1 MELGREEASQLK
13 PYLPSS
19 CRRCWHSAALRCP
32 ERICCR
38 AWSWAPSSG
47 PAASPCS
54 SVASWHS
61 RTSWRPERKRNSRK
75 WEDTNRNICNCFDSK
90 HFHIHSKTQTILYEN
105 VGPLPAIR
113 LIQKERLEAEDRGR
127 VRLQSGSL
135 KLSFKKHPRRSRET
149 SQHASCL
156 YQHHVETFNTSKRQ
170 QTQRLIN

>member
-1 MELGREEASQLK
+1 MGERRRRSSSPTFRAAVVAADTQPLCVALNVFVVELD
-13 PYLPSS
+13 
-19 CRRCWHSAALRCP
+19 P
-32 ERICCR
+32 ERPAQVRLPHRVLQSPPGIR
-38 AWSWAPSSG
+38 EPVGDLREREIVGSG
-47 PAASPCS
+47 K
-54 SVASWHS
+54 
-61 RTSWRPERKRNSRK
+61 TQIE
-75 WEDTNRNICNCFDSK
+75 TLCNCFDSK